1 MNVDAILSGAKII
14 IIENFSLLFFIT
26 LYFCGLDILMY
37 SAMNSAFSDIVKSL
51 HCLILLRNFLEL
63 LIFSASYCIQC
74 EVGFVF

>member
-37 SAMNSAFSDIVKSL
+37 SAMNSAFSDINS
-51 HCLILLRNFLEL
+51 
-63 LIFSASYCIQC
+63 
-74 EVGFVF
+74 EVPPLFDPTSKLS